1 MIAKQVLLDLASL
14 CHDLNHPEVFSIDF
28 NFIGLR
34 DSFILTVRNG
44 PYDSA
49 KLPTYFEL
57 DENIMPKMTLENLQ
71 AAHEWLL
78 DRYDAHTGINP
89 L

>member
-1 MIAKQVLLDLASL
+1 MIAKQALLDLVSL
-14 CHDLNHPEVFSIDF
+14 CHELNHPEVFSVSFD
-28 NFIGLR
+28 FIGLR

-49 KLPTYFEL
+49 KQPTYFEL
-57 DENIMPKMTLENLQ
+57 DENIMPRVTAENLQ
-71 AAHEWLL
+71 SAHDWLL
-78 DRYDAHTGINP
+78 DRYDAHTGVIP